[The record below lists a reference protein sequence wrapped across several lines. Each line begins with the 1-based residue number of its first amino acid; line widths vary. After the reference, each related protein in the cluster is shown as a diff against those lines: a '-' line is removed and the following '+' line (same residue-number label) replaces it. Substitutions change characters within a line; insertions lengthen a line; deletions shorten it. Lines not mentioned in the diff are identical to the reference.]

1 MQADLDQTLAA
12 LADPVRRAL
21 VDRLRRG
28 PARSGELAAA
38 LKLPRPTVSKHLAVL
53 RRAGV
58 VEERVLV
65 DDARGRSIALRPQP
79 FAAVKRWLTEVEA
92 FWTDELAA
100 FKRHAERPRSPK

>member
-1 MQADLDQTLAA
+1 MARTFDAARRTALVAQTLE
-12 LADPVRRAL
+12 LMRTRGL
-21 VDRLRRG
+21 GRLTM
-28 PARSGELAAA
+28 SELATA
-38 LKLPRPTVSKHLAVL
+38 LGLPRPTVSKHLAVL

-58 VEERVLV
+58 VEDQVLV

-100 FKRHAERPRSPK
+100 FKRHAERPRSK